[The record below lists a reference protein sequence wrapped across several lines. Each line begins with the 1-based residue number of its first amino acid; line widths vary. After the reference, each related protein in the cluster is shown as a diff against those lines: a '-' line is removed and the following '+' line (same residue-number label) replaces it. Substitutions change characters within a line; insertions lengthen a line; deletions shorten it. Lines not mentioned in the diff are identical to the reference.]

1 MNPNRHGEADTAGVP
16 SPLGPVSRA
25 CNVPFVLLIRVYR
38 VTLSPLVGGQCRH
51 EPTCSGY
58 GLEAYRLH
66 GPVRGSL
73 LTLRR
78 ILRCHPFV
86 KGGYDPV
93 PLPESTVRRPTL
105 RPIGNRSGNPDREYN
120 PAPPDP
126 GRSDP

>member
-1 MNPNRHGEADTAGVP
+1 MSDP
-16 SPLGPVSRA
+16 SRQSRDPHPVDRPPEPTPYPSRIGPLARVG
-25 CNVPFVLLIRVYR
+25 NLPFVLLIRLYR
-38 VTLSPLVGGQCRH
+38 VTLSPLIGGQCRY
-51 EPTCSGY
+51 EPTCSRY

-93 PLPESTVRRPTL
+93 PLPDDPPEPH
-105 RPIGNRSGNPDREYN
+105 

>member
-1 MNPNRHGEADTAGVP
+1 MTSSPVPGEPGANPPTEPQARPHLGAFARAG
-16 SPLGPVSRA
+16 
-25 CNVPFVLLIRVYR
+25 NVPFILLIRLYR
-38 VTLSPLVGGQCRH
+38 VTLSPLIGDQCRY
-51 EPTCSGY
+51 EPTCSRY
-58 GLEAYRLH
+58 GLEAYQLH

-93 PLPESTVRRPTL
+93 PLPDDTPSP
-105 RPIGNRSGNPDREYN
+105 P
-120 PAPPDP
+120 PAPPVP

>member
-1 MNPNRHGEADTAGVP
+1 
-16 SPLGPVSRA
+16 LGPLARA
-25 CNVPFVLLIRVYR
+25 FNTPFVLLIRLYR
-38 VTLSPLVGGQCRH
+38 VTLSPLVGGQCRY

-93 PLPESTVRRPTL
+93 PLPEDGTRGGTGGGGAGGQAARNEAPTP
-105 RPIGNRSGNPDREYN
+105 RG
-120 PAPPDP
+120 
-126 GRSDP
+126 GRSAGATQDERSRKSDP

>member
-1 MNPNRHGEADTAGVP
+1 MSNEPTTGRAAPEPTGRSG
-16 SPLGPVSRA
+16 LGFWSRLG
-25 CNVPFVLLIRVYR
+25 NVPFVLLIRLYR
-38 VTLSPLVGGQCRH
+38 VTLSPLIGGQCRY
-51 EPTCSGY
+51 EPTCSRY

-86 KGGYDPV
+86 RGGYDPV
-93 PLPESTVRRPTL
+93 PLPDDPAA
-105 RPIGNRSGNPDREYN
+105 D
-120 PAPPDP
+120 PAPPDA

>member
-1 MNPNRHGEADTAGVP
+1 MRRVRAEPTPEPRVASD
-16 SPLGPVSRA
+16 LGPLARLG
-25 CNVPFVLLIRVYR
+25 NIPFVLLIRLYR
-38 VTLSPLVGGQCRH
+38 VTLSPFIGGQCRY
-51 EPTCSGY
+51 EPTCSRY
-58 GLEAYRLH
+58 GLEAYRLY

-93 PLPESTVRRPTL
+93 PLPDDP
-105 RPIGNRSGNPDREYN
+105 PND
-120 PAPPDP
+120 PAPPET

>member
-1 MNPNRHGEADTAGVP
+1 MSKTLN
-16 SPLGPVSRA
+16 L
-25 CNVPFVLLIRVYR
+25 PFVGIILLYR
-38 VTLSPLVGGQCRH
+38 ATLSPFIGGHCRFH
-51 EPTCSGY
+51 PTCSRY

-93 PLPESTVRRPTL
+93 PLPTRGAP
-105 RPIGNRSGNPDREYN
+105 SGTRMDPP
-120 PAPPDP
+120 PAPPDA
-126 GRSDP
+126 GRSVP